1 MNAFERLGLN
11 VGLIVSEEEIRESF
25 RVRAA
30 AAHPDSGGDE
40 AEFAELREAR
50 EVLESPAKRLR
61 EWLRVR
67 EFPVDERGTI
77 SVELMDFF
85 QKVAKTGTSAEA
97 AVKASE
103 MAQSA
108 LAKGMAEVRL
118 IAERESVKNLLVE
131 IEAGI
136 CERVRL
142 FPAIE
147 NGECDAAIATRDLV
161 FFEKWKSTMRALY
174 GRLM

>member
-1 MNAFERLGLN
+1 MNAFECLGLK
-11 VGLIVSEEEIRESF
+11 VGLVVSEEEIREAF

-40 AEFAELREAR
+40 AEFAELRKAR

-67 EFPVDERGTI
+67 GNPVDERGTI
-77 SVELMDFF
+77 GAEMMDFF
-85 QKVAKTGTSAEA
+85 QKVAETGARAEA
-97 AVKASE
+97 AVKAGE
-103 MAQSA
+103 AAQSA